1 MSKIKFLKSHEWYNP
16 ESNTVGISDFAQREL
31 GDIVFVELPQVG
43 ESVEA
48 GEAFG
53 NVESVK
59 AVSEIYSPVS
69 GTIIEI
75 NEELESA
82 PELINQDANAAW
94 MIKVEVSAVSE
105 ELISAEEYDALTK
118 K

>member
-48 GEAFG
+48 GKLLATW
-53 NVESVK
+53 SR
-59 AVSEIYSPVS
+59 SRRSRRY
-69 GTIIEI
+69 T
-75 NEELESA
+75 A
-82 PELINQDANAAW
+82 P
-94 MIKVEVSAVSE
+94 
-105 ELISAEEYDALTK
+105 
-118 K
+118 

>member
-69 GTIIEI
+69 GTIMRS
-75 NEELESA
+75 LRSSESA
-82 PELINQDANAAW
+82 PGLINQMRTPAW
-94 MIKVEVSAVSE
+94 IF
-105 ELISAEEYDALTK
+105 
-118 K
+118 